1 MDRKKYNKLR
11 IVVALFVFAIVALA
25 VTNNSYLLSAVGVI
39 TGMVF
44 MILVRSKA
52 KIKVDER
59 EATVQEKATRMTY
72 AIFAPTIGIGAFLL
86 LIPSYSGISVFA
98 KGEFVYLE
106 SLGMIFAYLTLF
118 LISIYAISYYFLNR
132 KYGGSNDE
140 E

>member
-1 MDRKKYNKLR
+1 MDRKKYNQLR